1 MRVVLLT
8 LLFALATFAQAPFSL
23 AGHTLRPGTLE
34 SFSVA
39 VGETEMPISVFH
51 GGKPGPVLTLVAG
64 THGDEFPSVL
74 AMHKLRAELR
84 AGELSGTLVIVH
96 VANMTGFQGR
106 RIALSP
112 VDGKN
117 LNRVFPGKAD
127 GTVTEKV
134 AHFLTK
140 EVIERTDYLIDMHSG
155 SADQQLWAHVY
166 SPFIGDAEL
175 DKRTLAFAKATL
187 LRHIVLY
194 GDRPRDPARSI
205 SVPNTAMTR
214 GKPGLTL
221 EIGHSG
227 QRTEEQVATVLAAVR
242 NAMRHL
248 KMMGGAEVVNEG
260 FTLYRKLHEVES
272 PVDGVFYPKTE
283 IGELVDRGA
292 LLAEVTDYFGRKVAE
307 LRAPVRGIVL
317 MLQHMPPVNKGQTPV
332 TIGEWQ

>member
-1 MRVVLLT
+1 MRLFLLT
-8 LLFALATFAQAPFSL
+8 VVFACAGFAQAPFSL
-23 AGHTLRPGTLE
+23 AGRTVRAGSME
-34 SFSVA
+34 SFTVP
-39 VGETEMPISVFH
+39 VGETEVPLSVFH
-51 GGKPGPVLTLVAG
+51 GAKAGPVSTLVAG

-84 AGELSGTLVIVH
+84 AGELRGTLVIVH
-96 VANMTGFQGR
+96 VANMTGFRGR

-140 EVIERTDYLIDMHSG
+140 EVIEHTDYLIDMHSG
-155 SADQQLWAHVY
+155 SADQQLWSHVY
-166 SPFIGDAEL
+166 SPFVGNEDL
-175 DKRTLAFAKATL
+175 DKRTLAFAKSTL

-205 SVPNTAMTR
+205 SCPNTAMTR

-227 QRTEEQVATVLAAVR
+227 QRTDEQVATVLAAVK

-248 KMMGGAEVVNEG
+248 QMLAGAEVANEG

-272 PVDGVFYPKTE
+272 PVNGVFYPKTA

-292 LLAEVTDYFGRKVAE
+292 RLAEVTDYFGRKVAE
-307 LRAPVRGIVL
+307 LRSPVRGIVM
-317 MLQHMPPVNKGQTPV
+317 MLQHMPPVNQGETPV
-332 TIGEWQ
+332 TIGELP